1 MHTIPSV
8 LELAVRARFIGS
20 LVAFATIGNLAVARP
35 LSSQQA
41 SADRP
46 AATGRIVGRIL
57 DATTGQGLADVGV
70 QIVGTT
76 LGGMSGVEGRYVV
89 ANIPAGTITLPV
101 RRLGYA
107 PKTVTGVLLNA
118 GQTLEQNI
126 TMQPASV
133 QLQAMSV
140 TAAAERGSVNEAL
153 DQQRTA
159 TGIVS
164 SVTAEQ
170 ITRSPDS
177 DAAQA
182 VQRVSGVTVQD
193 GRYVFVRGLG
203 ERYTTTSLN
212 GSRMPSPEPERKV
225 VPLDLFPSGLLQSVT
240 TTKTFTPDQPGDFS
254 GAQVDIRTREF
265 PAQRQYTYSTTLGY
279 NSAAA
284 GSEAPAAP
292 RAGGEWAALA
302 SGGDR

>member
-35 LSSQQA
+35 LSSQQP

-57 DATTGQGLADVGV
+57 DATTGQGLTDVGV
-70 QIVGTT
+70 QVVGTT
-76 LGGMSGVEGRYVV
+76 LGGMSAIEGRYAI
-89 ANIPAGTITLPV
+89 ANIPAGTVTVQV

-107 PKTVTGVLLNA
+107 PKTVTGILLSA

-126 TMQPASV
+126 TMQPATV
-133 QLQAMSV
+133 RLQAMSV
-140 TAAAERGSVNEAL
+140 TAAAERGTVNEAL

-164 SVTAEQ
+164 AVTAEQ

-193 GRYVFVRGLG
+193 NGTVFVRGLG
-203 ERYTTTSLN
+203 ERYTTTQLN
-212 GSRMPSPEPERKV
+212 GTRMPSPDPEKRV
-225 VPLDLFPSGLLQSVT
+225 VPLDMFPSALLQTIT
-240 TTKTFTPDQPGDFS
+240 TSKTFTPDQSGDFS
-254 GAQVDIRTREF
+254 GAQVDIKMREF
-265 PAQRQYTYSTTLGY
+265 PARRQITYSLMTGFNSGTTGSTTL
-279 NSAAA
+279 S
-284 GSEAPAAP
+284 AP
-292 RAGGEWAALA
+292 RAGGERFAW
-302 SGGDR
+302 